1 MKAKKHIFVLALLFP
16 MATLWSQEV
25 IALHGRVT
33 SKGRGVPYAT
43 LQLQG
48 TSIGVSCNDAG
59 DYEFKIRPGHE
70 HDTVVVHSVGFIK
83 YKTTVARLQ
92 GNGNIRLK
100 AQVVE
105 LQTVEVTSYSSPRH
119 LLLAA
124 VEHIGRNYHQQASW
138 STFFYRDWRAV
149 DGELYLFDEAVMNIR
164 RCAYLQYADKR
175 GYRLDPMQR
184 EMESN
189 YKDLLRHRLVVC
201 DRTLLM
207 QKIESEYG
215 VEQMLEYADN
225 ELFYDPVAT
234 PQASYSLA
242 KRMLKEHD
250 FDPIREFVSD
260 GEAYYLVSSIGPNR
274 RTNAKVRYT
283 CTIRKSDLA
292 IVAITSAQLPV
303 SRRVPDDL
311 WLNRYFNR
319 MNYDSDSSS
328 WCYDVRD
335 GRYTLTH
342 YYNFTTYTLMS
353 NHLGHEDERQQWQRC
368 TDWTL
373 TDFSLRAPTV
383 HGDSLE
389 VKLQTLPGAFGGS
402 DFNTDFWGHYNT
414 IPIDSLPLQLL
425 KEKIHKL

>member
-1 MKAKKHIFVLALLFP
+1 MKSKKHIFVLALMFP

-48 TSIGVSCNDAG
+48 TSVGVSCNDAG

-124 VEHIGRNYHQQASW
+124 VEYIGRNYHQQTSW

-164 RCAYLQYADKR
+164 RCSYSQYADKR
-175 GYRLDPMQR
+175 GYRLSPTHR

-201 DRTLLM
+201 DRECLGR
-207 QKIESEYG
+207 KIEREDG
-215 VEQMLEYADN
+215 IGQMLEYADN
-225 ELFYDPVAT
+225 ELFYDPVST

-242 KRMLKEHD
+242 KRMLKEHV
-250 FDPIREFVSD
+250 FEPLKEFTAD
-260 GEAYYLVSSIGPNR
+260 GEDYYLVSSVGPNR
-274 RTNAKVRYT
+274 RHGAKVRYT
-283 CTIRKSDLA
+283 YTIRKADLA
-292 IVAITSAQLPV
+292 IVRLASTQISY

-311 WLNRYFNR
+311 LLNSYFNR
-319 MNYDSDSSS
+319 MNYDIDSSS
-328 WCYDVRD
+328 WIYDVRD
-335 GRYTLTH
+335 GHYTLTH
-342 YYNFTTYTLMS
+342 YYNYTSYILSS
-353 NHLGHEDERQQWQRC
+353 NHSGHENERQQWQRC

-373 TDFSLRAPTV
+373 TDFSLRTPEV
-383 HGDSLE
+383 CGDLLE
-389 VKLQTLPGAFGGS
+389 VKLQTLPGAFGSS
-402 DFNTDFWGHYNT
+402 DYSSDFWGHYNT
-414 IPIDSLPLQLL
+414 IPIDSLPLRLL
-425 KEKIHKL
+425 KEKIH